1 MTDGERRAADI
12 GRDARDL
19 HRGLRLNLVGY
30 ALRLLYPLLTAVVVV
45 LYGRRAFGLFTAAQ
59 AVLLLALRVCL
70 LGLDKAVL
78 WWVPRRAPG
87 DERNGLYGVL
97 LRVAAASGLIAAAV
111 AIAGAPWMA
120 SWAGQPEAAA
130 ALRWM
135 AVGLVPLAAMEV
147 LVQACLGRRR
157 IEAQIFIKEGL
168 GSTAL
173 PAGALLFWLA
183 GARES
188 GLAWA
193 FVAANTAALAGAA
206 LYFRRTFRDVPLPA
220 ERWAVPGELWRYA
233 LPAGLM
239 ETLNSALLRMD
250 VLVVAALTDADT
262 VGVYGVV
269 VQVGSAIRSVRTAFD
284 PLVLAIVSQI
294 GTRPDPE
301 RLRAAFSRAT
311 SLVLATQ
318 APIFAFLI
326 AFSPWLL
333 PLLGDGY
340 GAATAPVVV
349 LCAFWVGNGVVGL
362 NSLVVLGY
370 GHSGLAAFDVGATIL
385 AEGLLLLALVP
396 PFGLVG
402 AAVAVGLA
410 FSLQNV
416 LWAWQA
422 RRLAAAPLYD
432 RAVLRVALAVA
443 ASFAAALVAG
453 AAVWPAGAAPARLA
467 GFAAFLLAGSGALL
481 ALRSRRARRAPG
493 GSTAPAPG

>member
-1 MTDGERRAADI
+1 MAGRTEVERRAADI

-19 HRGLRLNLVGY
+19 RHGLRVNLFGY

-45 LYGRRAFGLFTAAQ
+45 LYGRHAFGLFTAAQ
-59 AVLLLALRVCL
+59 AILLLALRVCL

-78 WWVPRRAPG
+78 WWIPRRAPG

-97 LRVAAASGLIAAAV
+97 LRVLVAATLTAAV
-111 AIAGAPWMA
+111 VAVAGAPSLA
-120 SWAGQPEAAA
+120 AWAGQPAAAA

-135 AVGLVPLAAMEV
+135 ALGLVPLALMEV
-147 LVQACLGRRR
+147 LVHACLGRRR
-157 IEAQIFIKEGL
+157 VEAQVFIKEGL

-173 PAGALLFWLA
+173 PAAALLLWLA
-183 GARES
+183 GTRES

-193 FVAANTAALAGAA
+193 FVLANTAALAAAA
-206 LYFRRTFRDVPLPA
+206 LYFRRTFRDVPPPA

-239 ETLNSALLRMD
+239 ETLNSALLRLD
-250 VLVVAALTDADT
+250 VLVVAALTDAAT

-294 GTRPDPE
+294 GARPDPE

-318 APIFAFLI
+318 APIFAVLI

-340 GAATAPVVV
+340 GAATAPVLV
-349 LCAFWVGNGVVGL
+349 LCAFWVLNGVVGL

-370 GHSGLAAFDVGATIL
+370 GRSGLAAFDVGATIV

-402 AAVAVGLA
+402 AAAAVGLA
-410 FSLQNV
+410 FTFQNL

-422 RRLAAAPLYD
+422 RRLAGGPLYD
-432 RAVLRVALAVA
+432 RVVLHVALAVA
-443 ASFAAALVAG
+443 AAFAAALFVG
-453 AAVWPAGAAPARLA
+453 AAVWPAGPAPARLA
-467 GFAAFLLAGSGALL
+467 GFAAFLLAGTAALIT
-481 ALRSRRARRAPG
+481 RRARRAR
-493 GSTAPAPG
+493 